1 MDRIRR
7 LHTLGLVLIAAAAAF
22 GLVALEHMRTLAA
35 YGYVCGGAAPHCAAC
50 YASVVALALGVGV
63 LMLDEGL
70 SCAEARVRAT
80 PRR

>member
-7 LHTLGLVLIAAAAAF
+7 LHTLGLALIAAAAAF
-22 GLVALEHMRTLAA
+22 GIVALEHMRTLAA

-50 YASVVALALGVGV
+50 YAGAVALALGVGV
-63 LMLDEGL
+63 LMLDAGL
-70 SCAEARVRAT
+70 SHAETRLRAT